1 VIKAGHPLYK
11 EIVVGLD
18 SASDVPGSVYV
29 KEVPAGVAWSTGVV
43 TKAGAVLAAGGGGG
57 AGAV

>member
-1 VIKAGHPLYK
+1 MIKAGHPLYK

-29 KEVPAGVAWSTGVV
+29 KEVPAGVA
-43 TKAGAVLAAGGGGG
+43 
-57 AGAV
+57 